1 MGANPGEKVSS
12 RLVNLSPTWL
22 NHLGGCEP
30 RKTLPASGSHIFI
43 CFSSKDEA
51 VAREVV
57 ASLEAAGLKCWI
69 SLRDVAPGQNYQEAI
84 VEALESACGIVFLFS
99 EFSSKSQEIR
109 KELSIGGSIN
119 VPVFPLRLSPIAPSG
134 ALRYELAIRQWID
147 IFPDRQDALARLAK
161 SIKQT
166 LATSATEV
174 EAPAAAGAS
183 AGRAETA
190 APRPPAK
197 RRAKPPS
204 EPIVAPG
211 SREFEAI
218 RTSLARHVG
227 PIAKLFVEKAAVEAR
242 SPDEFCDQL
251 ASHVPAPADRASF
264 LQAVRAQLSVK
275 S

>member
-1 MGANPGEKVSS
+1 
-12 RLVNLSPTWL
+12 LS
-22 NHLGGCEP
+22 EP
-30 RKTLPASGSHIFI
+30 GSHVFI

-84 VEALESACGIVFLFS
+84 VKALESARGIVFLFS

-134 ALRYELAIRQWID
+134 ALRYELAIRQWVD
-147 IFPDRQDALARLAK
+147 IFPDRVGALARLAD
-161 SIKQT
+161 SIKHT
-166 LATSATEV
+166 LAASAAEV
-174 EAPAAAGAS
+174 EPPAPGRAS

-190 APRPPAK
+190 RPRAPAK
-197 RRAKPPS
+197 RRPKPAA
-204 EPIVAPG
+204 EPIVASGTP
-211 SREFEAI
+211 EFETVRAL
-218 RTSLARHVG
+218 LARYVG

-242 SPDEFCDQL
+242 SANEFCDQL
-251 ASHVPAPADRASF
+251 AAHVPAPADRTAF